1 MDVQVAKWIVPTNE
15 WLKLKV
21 VMMLQHGELGWVQ
34 REEQISLFFSQFGV
48 LLMVAGWC
56 RRQDVL
62 LLRMFREHFSNEI
75 AFLIVQPFLLS

>member
-1 MDVQVAKWIVPTNE
+1 
-15 WLKLKV
+15 V
-21 VMMLQHGELGWVQ
+21 VEGSYDATTWRAGMGTA
-34 REEQISLFFSQFGV
+34 RRTISLCFSQFGV
-48 LLMVAGWC
+48 LLMIAGRR